1 MNAAVHIGLK
11 SSARRREPVLLRLL
25 PLLCLTA
32 AAASG
37 CGYSLAGRASSLP
50 SYIQTIGIPAFTN
63 RTSVF
68 NLETLLTEKV
78 RAELIGRGKYKVLPV
93 ASGVD
98 ALLTG
103 EVVAASLV
111 PVSFTVGQLASRYAI
126 SISARVELQDLHENK
141 VIWENPGLVF
151 RQEYEA
157 TSGQSAQDP
166 AAFFGQDTNALDRM
180 STDFSRTI
188 VSAILEAF

>member
-68 NLETLLTEKV
+68 NLETLLTEK
-78 RAELIGRGKYKVLPV
+78 L
-93 ASGVD
+93 
-98 ALLTG
+98 
-103 EVVAASLV
+103 
-111 PVSFTVGQLASRYAI
+111 GQLIISRLGLRLLI
-126 SISARVELQDLHENK
+126 FDDQTERVHQWIE
-141 VIWENPGLVF
+141 
-151 RQEYEA
+151 
-157 TSGQSAQDP
+157 SS
-166 AAFFGQDTNALDRM
+166 DTGR
-180 STDFSRTI
+180 S
-188 VSAILEAF
+188 